1 MDLHFFEKQ
10 LVENCP
16 LIDLLNFDNEKSKLD
31 DKFKIYYDKR
41 PCNIYIKNVAATII
55 KGNHLKRYVYLQI
68 MSIGLSSS
76 MDNYCNYYGFNKRT
90 KWKFEFFVDSI
101 NCNQRLSLNK
111 ITYFDDIV
119 IRFDS
124 VEEIVYRGRAHYLVN
139 GYVCKSK
146 IMLSA

>member
-1 MDLHFFEKQ
+1 M
-10 LVENCP
+10 
-16 LIDLLNFDNEKSKLD
+16 D

-41 PCNIYIKNVAATII
+41 PCNMYIKNVAATII

-90 KWKFEFFVDSI
+90 KWKFENFVDSI
-101 NCNQRLSLNK
+101 NYNQRLPLNK

-124 VEEIVYRGRAHYLVN
+124 VEEIVYRGRVRYLVN